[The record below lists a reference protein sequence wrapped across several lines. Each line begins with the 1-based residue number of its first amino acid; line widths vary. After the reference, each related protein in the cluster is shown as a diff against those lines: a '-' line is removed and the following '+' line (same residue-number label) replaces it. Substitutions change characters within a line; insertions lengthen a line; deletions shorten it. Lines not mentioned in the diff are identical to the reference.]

1 MRKTTKLLALTMAAV
16 SVCAMGGCAS
26 KPVETEAVTEAPAE
40 SEAGESKK
48 DETETEVETESE
60 SKEAE
65 AEREPAVWN
74 MYVAAGMKKP
84 MDVVAAKFMEETGD
98 EININYSSSGALFSQ
113 IEQGQPCDLYFTADW
128 LYAEKME
135 EKGLTES
142 ASRFLSDHIV
152 LVVSESAK
160 DKIKSLDDLKNDDV
174 TLTLCETSAP
184 VGMYAENGLKS
195 LGLWESVEDSVV
207 SRPSTVN
214 QAAIMVLQDE
224 VDAALIFSSV
234 ATANGLTPVD
244 VMSEEDTGE
253 IIFATVTVKGGNTAV
268 AEEFVAF
275 AKENVEEFEK
285 YGWKAYEE

>member
-1 MRKTTKLLALTMAAV
+1 MRKTTNLLTAAMAAV

-26 KPVETEAVTEAPAE
+26 KPAETEAVTEASA
-40 SEAGESKK
+40 AQ
-48 DETETEVETESE
+48 ETEEQETEE
-60 SKEAE
+60 TGAETEAEEAE
-65 AEREPAVWN
+65 AGREPAVWN

-84 MDVVAAKFMEETGD
+84 MDVVAARFMEETGD

-135 EKGLTES
+135 EKGLAES

-160 DKIKSLDDLKNDDV
+160 EKIKSLDDLKKDDV

-253 IIFATVTVKGGNTAV
+253 IIFAAVTVKGGNTAI
-268 AEEFVAF
+268 AEEFAAF